1 MIKAYY
7 TATNGAMSTQNYL
20 DVISNNMANIQTQG
34 FKKSKPEF
42 SDLMYTNIR
51 GAEGANTELKSGS
64 GSKINKVDVVF
75 SQGAPYQTGVP
86 TDFAIQGDG
95 FFMVQFEDENLFTR
109 GGSFEITNIDEENY
123 LTYQGGYVL
132 NSNEEPIILED
143 TEDTENTENIEDVED
158 ITSLEPGVFAF
169 TNNMDLEQ
177 TGNNLYRIANE
188 DAEYELMESPKLMKG
203 WLEASNVEVSEEM
216 IRLIQLQRSFQLN
229 SNIVKTADEIEQT
242 INTLRG

>member
-7 TATNGAMSTQNYL
+7 TATNGATSSQNYL
-20 DVISNNMANIQTQG
+20 DIISNNMANIQTQG

-42 SDLMYTNIR
+42 SDLLYTNIR
-51 GAEGANTELKSGS
+51 GPEGANTELKSGS

-75 SQGAPYQTGVP
+75 TQGAPYQTGVP

-95 FFMVQFEDENLFTR
+95 FFMVQFEDENFYTR

-132 NSNEEPIILED
+132 NSDEEPIILEN
-143 TEDTENTENIEDVED
+143 TEDINSI
-158 ITSLEPGVFAF
+158 EPGVFTF
-169 TNNMDLEQ
+169 SNNMDLEQ

-188 DAEYELMESPKLMKG
+188 DAEYELMENPKLQKG
-203 WLEASNVEVSEEM
+203 WLEASNVEMSEEM
-216 IRLIQLQRSFQLN
+216 IKLIQLQRAFQLN
-229 SNIVKTADEIEQT
+229 SSIVKTADEIEQT
-242 INTLRG
+242 INTLKS

>member
-7 TATNGAMSTQNYL
+7 TAANGATGCQNYL
-20 DVISNNMANIQTQG
+20 DIISNNMANIQTQG

-42 SDLMYTNIR
+42 SDLLYTNVR
-51 GAEGANTELKSGS
+51 GPEGANTELKSGS

-75 SQGAPYQTGVP
+75 TQGAPYQTGVP

-95 FFMVQFEDENLFTR
+95 FFMVQFEDENLYTR

-132 NSNEEPIILED
+132 NSDEEPIVLESTD
-143 TEDTENTENIEDVED
+143 D
-158 ITSLEPGVFAF
+158 ISSIEPGVFAF
-169 TNNMDLEQ
+169 TNNMDLKQ
-177 TGNNLYRIANE
+177 AGNNLYRTASE
-188 DAEYELMESPKLMKG
+188 DAEYELMEDPKIQKG

-216 IRLIQLQRSFQLN
+216 IKLIQLQRAFQLN
-229 SNIVKTADEIEQT
+229 SSIVKTADEIEQT
-242 INTLRG
+242 INTLKG

>member
-7 TATNGAMSTQNYL
+7 TATNGATGSQNYL
-20 DVISNNMANIQTQG
+20 DIISNNMANIQTQG

-42 SDLMYTNIR
+42 SDLLYTNIR
-51 GAEGANTELKSGS
+51 GPEGANTELKSGS

-75 SQGAPYQTGVP
+75 TQGAPYQTGVP
-86 TDFAIQGDG
+86 TDFAILGDG
-95 FFMVQFEDENLFTR
+95 FFMVQFEDEDLYTR

-132 NSNEEPIILED
+132 NSDEEPIILE
-143 TEDTENTENIEDVED
+143 NTDD
-158 ITSLEPGVFAF
+158 ISNMEPGVFVF

-188 DAEYELMESPKLMKG
+188 DAEYELTENPKTQKG

-216 IRLIQLQRSFQLN
+216 IKLIQLQRAFQLN
-229 SNIVKTADEIEQT
+229 SSVVKTADEIEQT
-242 INTLRG
+242 INTLKS

>member
-7 TATNGAMSTQNYL
+7 TATNGATGSQNYL
-20 DVISNNMANIQTQG
+20 DIISNNMANIQTQG

-42 SDLMYTNIR
+42 SDLLYTNIR
-51 GAEGANTELKSGS
+51 GPEGANTELKSGS

-75 SQGAPYQTGVP
+75 TQGAPYQTGVP

-95 FFMVQFEDENLFTR
+95 FFMVQFEDENFYTR

-132 NSNEEPIILED
+132 NSDEEPIILEN
-143 TEDTENTENIEDVED
+143 TEDINSI
-158 ITSLEPGVFAF
+158 EPGVFTF
-169 TNNMDLEQ
+169 SNNMDLEQ

-188 DAEYELMESPKLMKG
+188 DAEYELMENPKLQKG
-203 WLEASNVEVSEEM
+203 WLEASNVEMSEEM
-216 IRLIQLQRSFQLN
+216 IKLIQLQRAFQLN
-229 SNIVKTADEIEQT
+229 SSIVKTADEIEQT
-242 INTLRG
+242 INTLKS